1 MELIAEGSHPDPQ
14 PDPEPAGEAPGAGR
28 RSRPA
33 NRRPDSGYRRDT
45 MDRIELVKAIPLFES
60 LDDDD
65 LHALARKLREVGVDA
80 GGRVFAQ
87 GDEGDAV
94 YVIED
99 GAVDIVAGSGK
110 QQVVLAS
117 LFKQQ
122 YFGELALLDGAPRSA
137 SAVASRATRLLAL
150 DRDDFVEFIK
160 KRPDAALA
168 IMHEVGERM
177 RATNELMTR
186 TVTRNVLEEEDRK
199 LTVGER
205 IADMVAAFGGSWPF
219 IFIFGGFMVVWMLWN
234 SMLKEP
240 LAFDPLPF
248 MFLNLFLS
256 TLAAL
261 QAPIIMMS
269 QNRQA
274 AKDKALA
281 VNDFQVNLKNETS
294 IDRILRSQGEVLQRL
309 SALEQR
315 LASPRGTALEV
326 AKP

>member
-1 MELIAEGSHPDPQ
+1 
-14 PDPEPAGEAPGAGR
+14 
-28 RSRPA
+28 
-33 NRRPDSGYRRDT
+33 

-60 LDDDD
+60 LEDDD
-65 LHALARKLREVGVDA
+65 LHALANKLREVAIAA
-80 GGRVFAQ
+80 GERVFAQ
-87 GDEGDAV
+87 GDEGDAM

-110 QQVVLAS
+110 QKVILAS

-137 SAVASRATRLLAL
+137 SAVAGRPTRLLAL
-150 DRDDFVEFIK
+150 ERADFVEFIK

-199 LTVGER
+199 LTMGER

-219 IFIFGGFMVVWMLWN
+219 IFMFGGFMLVWMVWN
-234 SMLKEP
+234 SLLHEP

-274 AKDKALA
+274 TKDKALA
-281 VNDFQVNLKNETS
+281 VNDYQVNLKNETS
-294 IDRILRSQGEVLQRL
+294 IDKILRSQGEVLQRL

-315 LASPRGTALEV
+315 LAAPRHSALDV
-326 AKP
+326 AKS